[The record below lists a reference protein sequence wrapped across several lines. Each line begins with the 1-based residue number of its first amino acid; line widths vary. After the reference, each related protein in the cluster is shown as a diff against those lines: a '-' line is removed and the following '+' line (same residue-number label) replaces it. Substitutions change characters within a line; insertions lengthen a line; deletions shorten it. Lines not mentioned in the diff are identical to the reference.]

1 MVYAVLIVC
10 TVVMSVACLL
20 WRRKKRLPAQG
31 RAELSAGE
39 TGISVEPLPAGETVD
54 VSTLCEITDDKL
66 LARVNS
72 LVPGLLHAANAVSS
86 AAQSNGQTLYQAI
99 LPAGVKLTQSREIPG
114 AVRGMYHGKKGIAGQ
129 ANFIAAQKTGAA
141 ASAAMS
147 AMAVAAVVV
156 GQYYMARVDAALEKI
171 NDRLEKIAGF
181 QNNEYRSR
189 VFALAAQI
197 RKMAAFQVEIL
208 ENRELRQSEID
219 RLNALEQ
226 ECIELLGQANLTVSG
241 FAKKTGLSYAQYV
254 DALAEAQSW
263 YIYQQM
269 LLEILREIVEIKHA
283 LHLGVVSREQCGALL
298 PVYTKQTEE
307 ARQLLASWNMSHVK
321 ALGIEMAAAR
331 RRKEGL
337 DQILHWLPGLFNN
350 DLNFNAV
357 SQKTVE
363 MIEAQT
369 GEYRAGREDDV
380 DLFREDVRL
389 IVGNGKVY
397 YWPGLRNAG

>member
-1 MVYAVLIVC
+1 MY
-10 TVVMSVACLL
+10 
-20 WRRKKRLPAQG
+20 
-31 RAELSAGE
+31 RASWAGE
-39 TGISVEPLPAGETVD
+39 SDGQR
-54 VSTLCEITDDKL
+54 LCE
-66 LARVNS
+66 
-72 LVPGLLHAANAVSS
+72 
-86 AAQSNGQTLYQAI
+86 
-99 LPAGVKLTQSREIPG
+99 
-114 AVRGMYHGKKGIAGQ
+114 
-129 ANFIAAQKTGAA
+129 
-141 ASAAMS
+141 
-147 AMAVAAVVV
+147 
-156 GQYYMARVDAALEKI
+156 
-171 NDRLEKIAGF
+171 
-181 QNNEYRSR
+181 
-189 VFALAAQI
+189 
-197 RKMAAFQVEIL
+197 
-208 ENRELRQSEID
+208 
-219 RLNALEQ
+219 
-226 ECIELLGQANLTVSG
+226 
-241 FAKKTGLSYAQYV
+241 KTGLSYAQYV